1 MKPKILLLSATLIG
15 LLGMP
20 GSLRAQGEPSES
32 VKLGDFEA
40 HGSTTFG
47 YRFTEVQGREQK
59 YLELLNLQQG
69 PRLFDFNLFGQ
80 APDGVSS
87 FADSFSFHAS
97 GLGGDPF
104 PGGQLTVRKNGLYD
118 LRVNYRQSTFF
129 WDQNDSGLQPPG
141 LLGLTSNHD
150 WATVRRFGSMNL
162 GIHASKNLRFN
173 FEYYRTSRDG
183 INFTTRSIYFTGAPS
198 MPIFQPVGVNH
209 AYPVAAPIN
218 DVANRFTGGV
228 SYHWNNWNF
237 HYKLGY
243 QTFEQLINVDNL
255 DLSKLSIAVETFGF
269 QNEPLDTFSWT
280 ETRRL
285 KTPISEFSFNG
296 KANRRLSLRGG
307 YIFYRYRGPS
317 SVNGHLAGTGRTGF
331 GPTPVAPYD
340 VVISS
345 RSQNTE
351 PNHVADFGFSY
362 EVTPWWKV
370 HSDYRYSRFTSTA
383 IGRMHTEL
391 DAAPLGDFEIG
402 QDWAV
407 GMHLVDLDFEFTP
420 VRRLIFRPGIRYMK
434 RDIIGRHVED
444 QMVETEPELT
454 RRIKTVQPRI
464 TVFYRPS
471 RKITVRG
478 SFQST
483 TNGQSYT
490 RISPHTD
497 LGVRVVARYRPTG
510 RISLENSMVLR
521 NRDFLE
527 TGFQN
532 NFRSNTTRLSFALNE
547 RFSILGGFGY
557 DSYFAMASVN
567 FLRGVPPLEAMWRDQ
582 TVSRLWLAGL
592 SAKPLPRLGIEF
604 TGHFLRT
611 TGAGEISGEPA
622 KFGALTWPLATGRV
636 YYNVPRLGRLSI
648 ELQRSYYLEEI
659 VRLNDFRS
667 NLLTVNWTRDF

>member
-1 MKPKILLLSATLIG
+1 MKSKILLLSAILIG

-20 GSLRAQGEPSES
+20 ASLRAQGGPSEP
-32 VKLGDFEA
+32 VKLGDFET

-47 YRFTEVQGREQK
+47 YRFTEIQGREQK

-296 KANRRLSLRGG
+296 KANNRLTLRGG

-317 SVNGHLAGTGRTGF
+317 SIDAHLAGTGRTGF

-383 IGRMHTEL
+383 IGRMNHHL
-391 DAAPLGDFEIG
+391 DGVPLGEFEIG

-407 GMHLVDLDFEFTP
+407 GMHIVNLDFEFTP
-420 VRRLIFRPGIRYMK
+420 LPSLIIRPGIRYLK
-434 RDIIGRHVED
+434 RDIVARLIED
-444 QMVETEPELT
+444 DLIETEPEMT
-454 RRIKTVQPRI
+454 RRIKSVSPMI

-471 RKITVRG
+471 RKVSVRG
-478 SFQST
+478 SLKSI

-490 RISPHTD
+490 RISPHSD
-497 LGVRVVARYRPTG
+497 IGIRIVVRYRPTK
-510 RISLENSMVLR
+510 RFSLQNNLIVR
-521 NRDFLE
+521 NRNFLE
-527 TGFQN
+527 TGYRN
-532 NFRSNTTRLSFALNE
+532 NFRSNTTTLSFAMNDRL
-547 RFSILGGFGY
+547 SLTGGFGY
-557 DSYFAMASVN
+557 DSYFAIAEVT
-567 FLRGVPPLEAMWRDQ
+567 FLRGTPPLDVLWRDQ
-582 TVSRLWLAGL
+582 TVSRLWLAGI
-592 SAKPLPRLGIEF
+592 SAKPMRRLGIEF
-604 TGHFLRT
+604 TGHFLRS
-611 TGAGEISGEPA
+611 TGAGEISDEPA
-622 KFGALTWPLATGRV
+622 KFGSLTYPLATGRL
-636 YYNVPRLGRLSI
+636 YYDVPHLGRFSL
-648 ELQRSYYLEEI
+648 ELQRSYYLEDI
-659 VRLNDFRS
+659 VRLNDFS
-667 NLLTVNWTRDF
+667 ANLLTITWTRDF